1 MAHGQGSE
9 QVVMVDDLSL
19 PSSKWS
25 LLKADPQIKQTQNNL
40 QILISVLLTLSVIG
54 TILTIVDSLAGYDR
68 NISLRVASMVRPLLA
83 LILHGFGFSVTYR
96 YNELGLL
103 ATQLDIIKMKHEQ
116 TNEQVAMIA
125 GQSMPSVK
133 TMSLTGDP
141 KISRI
146 RKILLLILGIFIALS
161 AIRTIGT
168 IVIFIIGYSGNRS
181 QDAASIVPVLLTLL
195 LEAFGFFVTYKYH
208 ELGLVVN
215 CDGFWKKSLSQ
226 LDPFEIALSTIH
238 MFLKT

>member
-103 ATQLDIIKMKHEQ
+103 AF
-116 TNEQVAMIA
+116 AW
-125 GQSMPSVK
+125 
-133 TMSLTGDP
+133 
-141 KISRI
+141 
-146 RKILLLILGIFIALS
+146 LILIGLFLLGMRLEFLLVSLIVSAFSSTGEDARYRLVSTGESIASFFAALIYVVVFIL
-161 AIRTIGT
+161 TI
-168 IVIFIIGYSGNRS
+168 
-181 QDAASIVPVLLTLL
+181 IVPIL
-195 LEAFGFFVTYKYH
+195 AFK
-208 ELGLVVN
+208 LAKLIRM
-215 CDGFWKKSLSQ
+215 KKSETMTPS
-226 LDPFEIALSTIH
+226 
-238 MFLKT
+238 

>member
-1 MAHGQGSE
+1 
-9 QVVMVDDLSL
+9 
-19 PSSKWS
+19 
-25 LLKADPQIKQTQNNL
+25 
-40 QILISVLLTLSVIG
+40 
-54 TILTIVDSLAGYDR
+54 
-68 NISLRVASMVRPLLA
+68 
-83 LILHGFGFSVTYR
+83 
-96 YNELGLL
+96 
-103 ATQLDIIKMKHEQ
+103 
-116 TNEQVAMIA
+116 
-125 GQSMPSVK
+125 MPSVK

-195 LEAFGFFVTYKYH
+195 LEAFGIFVTYKYH